1 MSLIV
6 NVRSTLTPG
15 TRVAAGDPLGRALGE
30 LGVELSQNGHRQSPA
45 LIAGSSDMLSKRL
58 KGG

>member
-6 NVRSTLTPG
+6 NVRSAIEPG
-15 TRVAAGDPLGRALGE
+15 ARVTAGDRLGRALGP
-30 LGVELSQNGHRQSPA
+30 LGVELSHNGRHSSPA
-45 LIAGSSDMLSKRL
+45 LIAGSSAPLSNKP